1 VAPTIASA
9 CAGGL
14 TGLRPC
20 KWKIALLHELRPDVF
35 LGLAEVLLGRF
46 RKIPFTCTHTASKD
60 RVLAMVILCMVGYSI
75 FGPANARLESAL
87 LEQPSRIFYVVP
99 WLAALLWGLRVWKRD
114 AERGLIF
121 EDKPD
126 VSLQVL
132 DLSKIN

>member
-1 VAPTIASA
+1 MSSWA
-9 CAGGL
+9 
-14 TGLRPC
+14 
-20 KWKIALLHELRPDVF
+20 
-35 LGLAEVLLGRF
+35 LAEVLLGRF

-87 LEQPSRIFYVVP
+87 LEQPSRILYVIP

-121 EDKPD
+121 ED
-126 VSLQVL
+126 QA
-132 DLSKIN
+132 